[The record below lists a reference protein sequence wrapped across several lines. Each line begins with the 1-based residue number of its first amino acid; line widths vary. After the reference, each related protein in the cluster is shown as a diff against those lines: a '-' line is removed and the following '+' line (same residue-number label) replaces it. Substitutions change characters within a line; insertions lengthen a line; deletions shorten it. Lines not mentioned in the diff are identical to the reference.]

1 MNLEDIKSRSD
12 LTSNEILALM
22 DNEKN
27 VDMYKKLSYFKF
39 KADGYSSKE
48 SYKLANIKK
57 STAYYLENKWESGG
71 YNALLPKY
79 NSGRKSKLN
88 KKQMS
93 ELEKELDKKAQWHPN
108 EIITI
113 MKDKWD
119 ITYTYSGV
127 KKLIKGNFDITLV
140 NSYDITREKND
151 KMPDFIENLDD
162 INVND
167 EDKKEIKEII
177 TRISKEKSTFVIKK
191 LFYLLLIKI
200 GFSNKIASSLLDVTP
215 KTGKNWK
222 QQWEENAYENLKRK
236 KGQGRK
242 KKISDENS
250 LKVKKKLSKRDDWT
264 IDEIDQMIKETTGKT
279 YSRNYLYTFLR
290 TEYNAKF
297 SKPYPRD
304 YRQSPY
310 YKQSFNLKVL
320 AKLRRYQLLYN
331 PETNTI
337 KNIKTGEP
345 FLIFSFDESS
355 NQFNTNNTKL
365 WSLFKPMIE
374 RITDRFKCKVAGS
387 YSLTSDGNDD
397 LYLTENSTKETIIKC
412 LESLRKKNP
421 VGTIMLLIDNFSS
434 HKATV
439 VKEKA
444 KELDIILCYL
454 PEYSPQLQ
462 PIERIWK
469 DIKKSYIRIQN
480 Y

>member
-151 KMPDFIENLDD
+151 KMPYFIENLDD
-162 INVND
+162 IND

-250 LKVKKKLSKRDDWT
+250 LKVKKK
-264 IDEIDQMIKETTGKT
+264 IK
-279 YSRNYLYTFLR
+279 
-290 TEYNAKF
+290 
-297 SKPYPRD
+297 
-304 YRQSPY
+304 
-310 YKQSFNLKVL
+310 
-320 AKLRRYQLLYN
+320 
-331 PETNTI
+331 
-337 KNIKTGEP
+337 
-345 FLIFSFDESS
+345 
-355 NQFNTNNTKL
+355 
-365 WSLFKPMIE
+365 
-374 RITDRFKCKVAGS
+374 
-387 YSLTSDGNDD
+387 
-397 LYLTENSTKETIIKC
+397 
-412 LESLRKKNP
+412 
-421 VGTIMLLIDNFSS
+421 
-434 HKATV
+434 
-439 VKEKA
+439 
-444 KELDIILCYL
+444 
-454 PEYSPQLQ
+454 
-462 PIERIWK
+462 
-469 DIKKSYIRIQN
+469 
-480 Y
+480 